1 MSEDEPTSD
10 KAKPKGKVV
19 SEDEPTSDKA
29 KPKERG
35 CVRKRAN
42 FGQGK
47 TKRARLCLKTNQLQ
61 TRQNQKS
68 EVVSENEPT
77 SDKAKPKERGCVRK
91 RANFGQGKTK
101 RARLCPKTNQFQTR
115 QSQKSKVVSEDKPTS
130 DKAKPKERG
139 CVRRRTNFGQGQTK
153 KG

>member
-10 KAKPKGKVV
+10 KAK
-19 SEDEPTSDKA
+19 S
-29 KPKERG
+29 KERG
-35 CVRKRAN
+35 CVRKRTN

-47 TKRARLCLKTNQLQ
+47 TKRARLCPKTSQLR

-101 RARLCPKTNQFQTR
+101 RARLCPKTNQFRTGANQKRMTMPEEIQTR
-115 QSQKSKVVSEDKPTS
+115 ADILLKVT
-130 DKAKPKERG
+130 RIF
-139 CVRRRTNFGQGQTK
+139 TL
-153 KG
+153 